1 MFLHVAYITKFP
13 GSHIVISLNPEYHL
27 FTYLF
32 IYLFIFVTL
41 EAVHTAG
48 NIIIA
53 KDGGGEA

>member
-1 MFLHVAYITKFP
+1 M
-13 GSHIVISLNPEYHL
+13 ISLNPEYHL